1 MLLRVRSCVK
11 VSRAEQLRRVGT
23 ESEARMQEIVKKL
36 PGTVGNSYSTQPF
49 LFKVPYFGTNR
60 DYIESA
66 MGHESATSQLLALR
80 LTCHDLSAK

>member
-36 PGTVGNSYSTQPF
+36 HEVSQPF
-49 LFKVPYFGTNR
+49 LIYWFPILEQTEI
-60 DYIESA
+60 IESA
-66 MGHESATSQLLALR
+66 MGHGVR
-80 LTCHDLSAK
+80 N

>member
-36 PGTVGNSYSTQPF
+36 PGTVRNLSLQGS
-49 LFKVPYFGTNR
+49 LFWNKQRLSSPR
-60 DYIESA
+60 WD
-66 MGHESATSQLLALR
+66 MESATSQLLALR
-80 LTCHDLSAK
+80 LTCHDLAAKRT

>member
-36 PGTVGNSYSTQPF
+36 PGTVQYATFSLQGS
-49 LFKVPYFGTNR
+49 LFWNKQRLYRVRDGTRVRN
-60 DYIESA
+60 A
-66 MGHESATSQLLALR
+66 SQLLALR
-80 LTCHDLSAK
+80 LTCRDLSAKRT

>member
-36 PGTVGNSYSTQPF
+36 PGTVRN
-49 LFKVPYFGTNR
+49 LFSSRFPILEQTEI
-60 DYIESA
+60 IESA
-66 MGHESATSQLLALR
+66 MGHGVR
-80 LTCHDLSAK
+80 N